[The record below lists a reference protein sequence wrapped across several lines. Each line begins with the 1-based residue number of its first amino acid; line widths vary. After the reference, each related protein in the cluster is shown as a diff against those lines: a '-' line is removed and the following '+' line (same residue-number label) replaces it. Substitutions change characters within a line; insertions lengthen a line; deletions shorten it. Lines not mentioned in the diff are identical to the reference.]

1 MITLACWVVSV
12 AGMLTV
18 AALGPSAAVPTIPGS
33 AGWPPYSLDAH
44 PPAGLVYS
52 IQMVA
57 VLAGAVAAWRL
68 LTAARQ
74 EQGWDPRWLHAA
86 GFLVAGVLTL
96 LPPVGG
102 DITSYLAYG
111 QEAASGI
118 NPYTA
123 GPQSPGVPPDPIIEA
138 VDSPW
143 QTTPSIYGP
152 GFTWISTVI
161 AHVAGA
167 DGHIAATST
176 RLLMTGAFI
185 LTGLILSAVS
195 RTEAARRRAAAMW
208 SANPLMIY
216 ALVAGAH
223 VDALAALGIVGS
235 LVLVRRFPL
244 GAGALVGLAAGVK
257 LTGLVALPGLLWAA
271 RSRPRAVLAIILGAA
286 AVAVP
291 SYAATHG
298 VFTQIR
304 HASRFSTPASPWRPL
319 ASLIRQVL
327 DHTTARSITSGLAG
341 LLGLVLVALLLRRGL
356 PPAAETAVGRAAAI
370 TAAFAVGWLLTTPYV
385 LPWYDALAWAPLALV
400 AASFLDRVL
409 LVHTTMLTIAFVPG
423 RDVPLAGATDLIH
436 RVMHSGLSPVV
447 LAVLVLV
454 TVRLAARRPVDMSLL
469 AALPPRPA
477 P

>member
-1 MITLACWVVSV
+1 
-12 AGMLTV
+12 
-18 AALGPSAAVPTIPGS
+18 
-33 AGWPPYSLDAH
+33 
-44 PPAGLVYS
+44 
-52 IQMVA
+52 
-57 VLAGAVAAWRL
+57 
-68 LTAARQ
+68 
-74 EQGWDPRWLHAA
+74 
-86 GFLVAGVLTL
+86 
-96 LPPVGG
+96 
-102 DITSYLAYG
+102 
-111 QEAASGI
+111 
-118 NPYTA
+118 
-123 GPQSPGVPPDPIIEA
+123 
-138 VDSPW
+138 
-143 QTTPSIYGP
+143 
-152 GFTWISTVI
+152 
-161 AHVAGA
+161 
-167 DGHIAATST
+167 
-176 RLLMTGAFI
+176 
-185 LTGLILSAVS
+185 
-195 RTEAARRRAAAMW
+195 
-208 SANPLMIY
+208 
-216 ALVAGAH
+216 
-223 VDALAALGIVGS
+223 
-235 LVLVRRFPL
+235 VLVRRFPL

-341 LLGLVLVALLLRRGL
+341 LLGLALVALLLRRGL